1 MHYSPL
7 GDHHLPVSPPYEH
20 SFSGTS
26 LSDSLPLNPINIH
39 PMHTRLRDGIVQKK
53 QFPDYVG
60 YYTCLNAHIELDEPA
75 NYKVASFSPQ
85 WKQAMQEEID
95 ALHMQGTWSLVPN
108 PGDKNIVGSK
118 WIYKIKR
125 NSDGSIARHK
135 AWLVAQGFSQ
145 EQGLDFSE
153 TFSPVVRHTTVRLIL
168 SLAAMNKWQLRQLD
182 VKNAFLHGNL
192 EEEVFMK

>member
-1 MHYSPL
+1 MQSLGGSESVLIPEVHYSPL
-7 GDHHLPVSPPYEH
+7 GDHLPLSPPHEH
-20 SFSGTS
+20 SSS
-26 LSDSLPLNPINIH
+26 
-39 PMHTRLRDGIVQKK
+39 
-53 QFPDYVG
+53 
-60 YYTCLNAHIELDEPA
+60 DEPA

-95 ALHMQGTWSLVPN
+95 ALHMQCTWSLVPN